1 MAKSQIAGYV
11 SSGTDFIII
20 DMFITL
26 EGPDGSGKTT
36 QVAPLSEYLIQSGYP
51 VLITREPGGTAIG
64 DQIRRILSDLKN
76 TGMHPRSETLLFLA
90 ARAQLVEEV
99 IKPHLE
105 KGFVVLCDR
114 YADSTMAYQGYGHQ
128 NEIQQISS
136 LISFATGGLI
146 PDLTILLDLDA
157 QTGLKRK
164 VHGNEWNRLDAY
176 SLEFHER
183 VRQGYAALVEAE
195 PERWVVIDAAQP
207 AERIQEIIRKVVR
220 ERLPPPF
227 KS

>member
-1 MAKSQIAGYV
+1 
-11 SSGTDFIII
+11 
-20 DMFITL
+20 MFITI

-36 QVAPLSEYLIQSGYP
+36 QVAPLSDYLIQSGYQ

-64 DQIRRILSDLKN
+64 DQIRRVLSDLKN

-105 KGFVVLCDR
+105 KDYIVLCDR

-128 NEIQQISS
+128 NEIQQIRS

-146 PDLTILLDLDA
+146 PDLTILLDLDV

-164 VHGNEWNRLDAY
+164 AQGNEWNRLDAY

-195 PERWVVIDAAQP
+195 PGRWVVIDADQP
-207 AERIQEIIRKVVR
+207 ADRIQEIIRKVVG
-220 ERLPPPF
+220 ERLPPPIR
-227 KS
+227 S